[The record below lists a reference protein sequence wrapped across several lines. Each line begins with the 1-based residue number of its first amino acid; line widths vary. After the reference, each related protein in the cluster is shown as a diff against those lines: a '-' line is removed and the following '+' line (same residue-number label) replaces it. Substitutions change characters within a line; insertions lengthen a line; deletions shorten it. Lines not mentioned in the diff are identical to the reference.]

1 MMTTDIIKD
10 NIYYTIHTDNNIKKS
25 KKKLNN

>member
-1 MMTTDIIKD
+1 MTTDIIKD
-10 NIYYTIHTDNNIKKS
+10 NINTIIHTDNNIKKS

>member
-10 NIYYTIHTDNNIKKS
+10 NINTIHTDNNIKKS

>member
-10 NIYYTIHTDNNIKKS
+10 NINTIIHTDNIKKS